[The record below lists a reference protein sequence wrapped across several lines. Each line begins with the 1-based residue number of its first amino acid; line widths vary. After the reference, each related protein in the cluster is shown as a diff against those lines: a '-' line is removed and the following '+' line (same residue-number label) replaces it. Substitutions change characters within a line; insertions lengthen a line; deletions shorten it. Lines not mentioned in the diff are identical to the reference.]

1 MKNDLSCAVVRDLLP
16 SFTEGLTEPETNE
29 AVERHL
35 DSCPHCRRRCDA
47 MRRDAETVPEAEA
60 KELDYLKAVNRRGR
74 RRTIRAVALTLALI
88 ALIAG
93 GMALKLFIIGE
104 PASSAGMSWSIQEDG
119 NYLNVRAF
127 STWSGV
133 AYCRWE
139 TERNGDAIYI
149 RAKKV
154 LPSYLYSTA
163 DHRAF
168 FSIDGVKNVYLAE
181 TLIWSEGEAINS
193 RVLELMGHKT
203 AYIGNASA
211 VSALGEALGFSDLG
225 AYTIGLRTA
234 TEPYE
239 WSVEFTTG
247 DKGLIN
253 DHMTVNA
260 MYMLALVDNLEVV
273 SWTSPGSVER
283 KMDVEDADRY
293 LQSFLV
299 EAYENVYKEDLN
311 FPESIKDCATPAG
324 IAKLEKLE
332 RYLEAYR

>member
-47 MRRDAETVPEAEA
+47 MRRDAETVPEAET
-60 KELDYLKAVNRRGR
+60 KELDYLKAVNRRGK

-127 STWSGV
+127 STWSGI

-181 TLIWSEGEAINS
+181 TLIWSEGETINT
-193 RVLELMGHKT
+193 RVRTLLEHAVEYAGDAAEVIDLGLELNFD
-203 AYIGNASA
+203 A
-211 VSALGEALGFSDLG
+211 LG
-225 AYTIGLRTA
+225 AYTNGLRTSQR
-234 TEPYE
+234 PYC
-239 WSVEFTTG
+239 WHVEFTSG
-247 DKGLIN
+247 DSGAIGDLMKMKAL
-253 DHMTVNA
+253 
-260 MYMLALVDNLEVV
+260 YMLALVENLDEAA
-273 SWTSPGSVER
+273 WTAPDGSEYVWNTA
-283 KMDVEDADRY
+283 DADRY
-293 LQSFLV
+293 LKALTEEYSAAGDETL
-299 EAYENVYKEDLN
+299 EL
-311 FPESIKDCATPAG
+311 PTIKDCGTPAG

-332 RYLEAYR
+332 RYLEASR